1 MKENFYSNGKLL
13 ITGEYAVLDGAKAF
27 AIPTKYG
34 QSLVISKNDSGTIEW
49 TSFDNEQ
56 NSWFKAIVSIPD
68 LNVLFTTNEEIANTL
83 SKILEAARNLNS
95 DFLITDT
102 GLEIATHLGFPK
114 DWGLGSSSTLINN
127 IANWAEIDPYSLL
140 EQTFGGSGYDLA
152 CAANNKPI
160 VYQLIND
167 KATVEKVDFKVPF
180 SDKLFF
186 VYLDKKQNSRD
197 AIKNYRAQS
206 FDKDIL
212 IDSIS
217 TITEKTIKSQS
228 LIEFELLIKEH
239 EALLSNVLK
248 IKTVQENFFSDY
260 TYGVVKSLGGWG
272 GDFVLATGTKKTPEY
287 FKSKGFNI
295 VIPYQEMIY

>member
-152 CAANNKPI
+152 CAVNNKPI

>member
-1 MKENFYSNGKLL
+1 M
-13 ITGEYAVLDGAKAF
+13 
-27 AIPTKYG
+27 
-34 QSLVISKNDSGTIEW
+34 
-49 TSFDNEQ
+49 
-56 NSWFKAIVSIPD
+56 
-68 LNVLFTTNEEIANTL
+68 
-83 SKILEAARNLNS
+83 NS

-228 LIEFELLIKEH
+228 LLEFELLIKEH

-248 IKTVQENFFSDY
+248 IKTVQENLFSDY